1 MYRRKALTMQP
12 VSNSR
17 TEKAIRN
24 EIQQTSKR
32 INRLCEEIDSLRAQ
46 CYWYR
51 QRKDICNLVEADDRI
66 QWRIGKLRKAINRM
80 NKLGRELSKYIKE
93 G

>member
-1 MYRRKALTMQP
+1 MLPA
-12 VSNSR
+12 SNSR

-24 EIQQTSKR
+24 EIQQTGRR
-32 INRLCEEIDSLRAQ
+32 IAALCEEIDSLRAY
-46 CYWYR
+46 CYWHRHYKR
-51 QRKDICNLVEADDRI
+51 IRELVKTEDNI
-66 QWRIGKLRKAINRM
+66 QWRIGKLRKAINRR

>member
-1 MYRRKALTMQP
+1 MN
-12 VSNSR
+12 SSR
-17 TEKAIRN
+17 TEKAIRH
-24 EIQQTSKR
+24 EINQTSKR
-32 INRLCEEIDSLRAQ
+32 INILCEEIDSLRAR

-51 QRKDICNLVEADDRI
+51 HRGELCNLVETDDQI

-80 NKLGRELSKYIKE
+80 NKLGRELNEKIHKA

>member
-1 MYRRKALTMQP
+1 MN
-12 VSNSR
+12 SSR
-17 TEKAIRN
+17 TEKAIRH
-24 EIQQTSKR
+24 EINQTSKR

-51 QRKDICNLVEADDRI
+51 YRKEICNLEAAEEMI
-66 QWRIGKLRKAINRM
+66 EWRVGKLRKAINRR
-80 NKLGRELSKYIKE
+80 NKLGRELNETLYKA

>member
-1 MYRRKALTMQP
+1 MRHVLN
-12 VSNSR
+12 SSR
-17 TEKAIRN
+17 TEKAILN
-24 EIQQTSKR
+24 EINQTSKR

-51 QRKDICNLVEADDRI
+51 YRKEICNLEEAKEMI
-66 QWRIGKLRKAINRM
+66 EWRVGKLRKAINRM
-80 NKLGRELSKYIKE
+80 NKLGSELSKYINE

>member
-1 MYRRKALTMQP
+1 MQL
-12 VSNSR
+12 VLNSSR

-24 EIQQTSKR
+24 EIQQTGRR
-32 INRLCEEIDSLRAQ
+32 IAALCEEIDSLRAQ

-51 QRKDICNLVEADDRI
+51 YRKEICNLEEAKERI
-66 QWRIGKLRKAINRM
+66 EWRMIKLRKAINRR
-80 NKLGRELSKYIKE
+80 NKLGRELNEKIHKA

>member
-1 MYRRKALTMQP
+1 MQP
-12 VSNSR
+12 VSNSSR
-17 TEKAIRN
+17 TEKAIRH
-24 EIQQTSKR
+24 EINQTSKR

-51 QRKDICNLVEADDRI
+51 HRGEICNLEETKERI
-66 QWRIGKLRKAINRM
+66 EWRVGKLMKAINRR
-80 NKLGRELSKYIKE
+80 NKLGRELNEKIHKA

>member
-1 MYRRKALTMQP
+1 MQP
-12 VSNSR
+12 TLNSR

-32 INRLCEEIDSLRAQ
+32 INRLCDEIDSLRAD

-51 QRKDICNLVEADDRI
+51 CKGEICNLEETKDRI
-66 QWRIGKLRKAINRM
+66 KYRVGKLRKAINRR
-80 NKLGRELSKYIKE
+80 NKLGMELNETIKE
-93 G
+93 D

>member
-1 MYRRKALTMQP
+1 MQP
-12 VSNSR
+12 ISNSSR

-32 INRLCEEIDSLRAQ
+32 INRLCEEIDSLRAD

-51 QRKDICNLVEADDRI
+51 HKGEICNLEETKERI
-66 QWRIGKLRKAINRM
+66 EYRVGKLRKAINRR
-80 NKLGRELSKYIKE
+80 NKLGRELNEKIHKA

>member
-1 MYRRKALTMQP
+1 MQP

-24 EIQQTSKR
+24 EIQQTGRR
-32 INRLCEEIDSLRAQ
+32 IAALCEEIDSLRAR

-51 QRKDICNLVEADDRI
+51 YRKEICNLEEAKEMI
-66 QWRIGKLRKAINRM
+66 EWRLGKLMKAINRM
-80 NKLGRELSKYIKE
+80 NKLGRELNEKIHKAD
-93 G
+93 

>member
-1 MYRRKALTMQP
+1 MQP
-12 VSNSR
+12 TSNSR

-24 EIQQTSKR
+24 EIQQTGRR
-32 INRLCEEIDSLRAQ
+32 IAALCEEIDSLRADF
-46 CYWYR
+46 YLYR
-51 QRKDICNLVEADDRI
+51 HKGDICNLVETDDMI

>member
-1 MYRRKALTMQP
+1 MQP
-12 VSNSR
+12 ISNSR

-24 EIQQTSKR
+24 EINQTSKR

-51 QRKDICNLVEADDRI
+51 YRKEICKLVEAEDRI
-66 QWRIGKLRKAINRM
+66 EWRVGKLRKAINRR
-80 NKLGRELSKYIKE
+80 NKLGRELNEKIHKA

>member
-1 MYRRKALTMQP
+1 MQP
-12 VSNSR
+12 VLNSSR

-24 EIQQTSKR
+24 EIQQTGRR
-32 INRLCEEIDSLRAQ
+32 IAALCEEIDSLRAQ

-51 QRKDICNLVEADDRI
+51 HRGEICNLEEAKEMI
-66 QWRIGKLRKAINRM
+66 EWRVGKLRKAINRR

-93 G
+93 D

>member
-1 MYRRKALTMQP
+1 MQP
-12 VSNSR
+12 TSNSR
-17 TEKAIRN
+17 NEKAIRN
-24 EIQQTSKR
+24 EIQRTGRR
-32 INRLCEEIDSLRAQ
+32 IAALCEEIDSLRAD

-51 QRKDICNLVEADDRI
+51 HYERICELVETDDKV
-66 QWRIGKLRKAINRM
+66 QWKIGKLRKAINRR